1 MLVNIIKII
10 HLIIVLLIISS
21 VFIDNLFLKKYVLI
35 FLIYLLFQY
44 LTGYER
50 CGITELEYLVMNEKY
65 KEGFM
70 YRIINPLIKVPEHY
84 FNKWLF
90 VFHILYI
97 IILFQQIYNPIY
109 FNVISCM

>member
-10 HLIIVLLIISS
+10 HLIIVILIVSS
-21 VFIDNLFLKKYVLI
+21 IFIDNLFFKKNVLV
-35 FLIYLLFQY
+35 FLVYLLFQY
-44 LTGYER
+44 LTGYEK
-50 CGITELEYLVMNEKY
+50 CGLTELEYLVMNQKY

-70 YRIINPLIKVPEHY
+70 YRIINPIIKVPEHY

-97 IILFQQIYNPIY
+97 IILLSQ
-109 FNVISCM
+109 VC